1 MTEPAGKLLKAIIC
15 LFIVC
20 VTAQTAAADVQDYPN
35 SSVKYVVPYSPWS
48 AADSIGRLTA
58 ARLEEALRVPVI
70 VEDKSGAAGNIACDY
85 LAKSAPDGY
94 NIGTVA
100 TAVTG
105 SISLDKN
112 LPYHTFRDFT
122 PIGLNAVLHL
132 AVVVNRS
139 LPIRNIRELGSYAK
153 SNPGKLTFGSA
164 GVGTGSHLSVEL
176 LRMLADIDITHA
188 SYKGTANALPD
199 LLENRISLMF
209 DFVPLAI
216 EHIKADKLRAIAVTM
231 KNRSPLLPEVPTIK
245 ESGIPQYEF
254 TNRFGVAGP
263 TGIPPDIVT
272 KLNAAIVRGMNGEA
286 LCAELIQRGGEVVT
300 RTPQKVDL

>member
-1 MTEPAGKLLKAIIC
+1 MTESAGKLLKAIIC

-35 SSVKYVVPYSPWS
+35 RPVKYVVPYSPWS
-48 AADSIGRLTA
+48 AADFIGRLTA

-70 VEDKSGAAGNIACDY
+70 VENKSGAAGNIAWDY

-94 NIGTVA
+94 NIRTVA

-112 LPYHTFRDFT
+112 LPYHTLRDFT
-122 PIGLNAVLHL
+122 PIGLNAVLHS
-132 AVVVNRS
+132 AVVVNPS
-139 LPIRNIRELGSYAK
+139 LPIRNIRELVSYAT

-176 LRMLADIDITHA
+176 LRVLADIDIMHA
-188 SYKGTANALPD
+188 PYKETVNPIPD
-199 LLENRISLMF
+199 PLENRISLMF

-216 EHIKADKLRAIAVTM
+216 EHIKVGKLRAIAVTM
-231 KNRSPLLPEVPTIK
+231 KNRSPLLPEIPTIK
-245 ESGIPQYEF
+245 ESSVRQYEF
-254 TNRFGVAGP
+254 TNWFGVVGP
-263 TGIPPDIVT
+263 AGIPPDIVT
-272 KLNAAIVRGMNGEA
+272 KLNAAIVKGMSGEA
-286 LCAELIQRGGEVVT
+286 SRAELIQRGGEVVT